1 MYRSLQFLI
10 LTASPSLLAGFQAR
24 DTFTITGL
32 VVQSDGTALH
42 NARPVVLLNSASAP
56 LSIQTTAG
64 PDGRFEFSKLNPGV
78 YTVVAALPG
87 IPVVRRTIDIGPDV
101 ADAARSVAIEVRL
114 DVASR
119 DHSVSV
125 EELEVPRRAL
135 DEHAKSRT
143 HLGKQDV
150 KGAIDCLKRALALA
164 PHFSAAW
171 NDLGTIALHRRDYP
185 EAETCFREALKD
197 EPEAYPAL
205 VNLGTVLLSERKTRE
220 SLAINQQAVRM
231 NPGDPMA
238 EAQLGLSYLY
248 AGDDASAL
256 THLRKAKELDPSHFS
271 YPQLHL
277 MQIYERMGDSA
288 AAQAEMQE
296 FLHLHPHS
304 RLAPQVR
311 TRLDRIRA
319 RDTN

>member
-10 LTASPSLLAGFQAR
+10 LTACPSLSAGFQAG

-42 NARPVVLLNSASAP
+42 DVRPVVLLNAASAP

-64 PDGRFEFSKLNPGV
+64 PDGRFEFSRLNPGV

-87 IPVVRRTIDIGPDV
+87 IPIVRKTLDIGPGV
-101 ADAARSVAIEVRL
+101 ADGARSVAIEVRL
-114 DVASR
+114 AASTR
-119 DHSVSV
+119 DHTVSV
-125 EELEVPRRAL
+125 EELEVPRRAR
-135 DEHAKSRT
+135 DEHAKSRE

-171 NDLGTIALHRRDYP
+171 NDLGTIALNRRDYT
-185 EAETCFREALKD
+185 EAETCFRKALKD

-205 VNLGTVLLSERKTRE
+205 VNLGNVLLSERKTQE
-220 SLAINQQAVRM
+220 SLVVNQRAVKI

-248 AGDDASAL
+248 AGDDSNAVA
-256 THLRKAKELDPSHFS
+256 HLKKAKELDPSHFS

-296 FLHLHPHS
+296 FLRLHPHS

-311 TRLDRIRA
+311 TRLDRTRGG
-319 RDTN
+319 N